1 MSLNNE
7 LTNILS
13 ECEKTGNYVDFNKR
27 KKEFIDSKIIF
38 NWKCWGLWRDWET
51 LAKFITKSDVEY
63 FYDIIKDD
71 PNEMKK
77 YNDVLVKYKVLPLN
91 LFELHY
97 KNLEKKCENSNKLI
111 YDYIDTFLNKQNA
124 KYFVFLLDSQL
135 YFYGQNTIVQKILT
149 MGEDIID
156 EDIINKIKSMNNVI
170 DKKNLFQIAKHFES
184 KINFRELVG
193 REKYLE
199 YCIDSNLIENLNGF
213 EQEDINFI
221 LYYKMNKLETKINK
235 LIENISDIIKIKK
248 PSSDSEEE

>member
-1 MSLNNE
+1 
-7 LTNILS
+7 
-13 ECEKTGNYVDFNKR
+13 
-27 KKEFIDSKIIF
+27 
-38 NWKCWGLWRDWET
+38 
-51 LAKFITKSDVEY
+51 
-63 FYDIIKDD
+63 
-71 PNEMKK
+71 
-77 YNDVLVKYKVLPLN
+77 
-91 LFELHY
+91 
-97 KNLEKKCENSNKLI
+97 
-111 YDYIDTFLNKQNA
+111 
-124 KYFVFLLDSQL
+124 
-135 YFYGQNTIVQKILT
+135 
-149 MGEDIID
+149 
-156 EDIINKIKSMNNVI
+156 MNNVI